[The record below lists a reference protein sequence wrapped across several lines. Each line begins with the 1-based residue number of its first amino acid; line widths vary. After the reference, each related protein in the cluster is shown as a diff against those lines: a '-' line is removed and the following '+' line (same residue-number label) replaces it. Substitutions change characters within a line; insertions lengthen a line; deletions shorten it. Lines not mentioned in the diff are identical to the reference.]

1 MAALMKR
8 LSLFRYGYGKRYLAK
23 TPLFFLSPV
32 RLMEVMEKI
41 EMLRGVESDL
51 AAAAVGDR
59 VFLFSLEYEEQMS
72 FILAEAGKR
81 PLDNKDLSVLSPL
94 GAALLGSLPGAVV
107 NVDFLGHRHRYL
119 LLKVKKPAGS
129 RIFNEKKEGSVLHGL
144 P

>member
-1 MAALMKR
+1 
-8 LSLFRYGYGKRYLAK
+8 
-23 TPLFFLSPV
+23 
-32 RLMEVMEKI
+32 
-41 EMLRGVESDL
+41 
-51 AAAAVGDR
+51 
-59 VFLFSLEYEEQMS
+59 MS

-129 RIFNEKKEGSVLHGL
+129 RIFNEKKEGSVLHDL